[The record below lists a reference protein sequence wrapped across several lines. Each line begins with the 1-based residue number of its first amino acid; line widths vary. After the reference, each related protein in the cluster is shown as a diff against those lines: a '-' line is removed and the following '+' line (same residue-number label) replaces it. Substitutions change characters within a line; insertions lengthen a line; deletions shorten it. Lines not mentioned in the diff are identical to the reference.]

1 MVSECTVFSMKSV
14 GLASIVTNSLES
26 LSALDI
32 ATPEDILS
40 RTFTCDE
47 IQSLHLC
54 DPAISG
60 ASQDR
65 QQMENPIC
73 SIARLGND
81 ILGRK
86 HTLAMNPTNN

>member
-1 MVSECTVFSMKSV
+1 MKSP
-14 GLASIVTNSLES
+14 GFASIVINSLES
-26 LSALDI
+26 LSALEI

-65 QQMENPIC
+65 QQTEKPIC
-73 SIARLGND
+73 SIARLGSD
-81 ILGRK
+81 ILARK
-86 HTLAMNPTNN
+86 HTLAMNPTSNRVLFNVNSI